1 MPLDPIAKD
10 LLAGLTKRYYKDQW
24 PLARALMDC
33 AVSGLKVYG
42 EPKLAAELQEAMK
55 RIAKRVPK

>member
-1 MPLDPIAKD
+1 M
-10 LLAGLTKRYYKDQW
+10 
-24 PLARALMDC
+24 MDC

-55 RIAKRVPK
+55 RIQKRVPK